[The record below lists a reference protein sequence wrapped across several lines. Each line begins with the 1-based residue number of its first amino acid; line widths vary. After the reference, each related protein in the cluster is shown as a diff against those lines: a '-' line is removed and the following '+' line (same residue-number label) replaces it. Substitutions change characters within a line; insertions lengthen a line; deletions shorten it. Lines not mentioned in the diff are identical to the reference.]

1 MGCLIERKAQIIFVT
16 ASSVQENSKKRR
28 VVIESRPEFAVVKLQ
43 GSRERFS
50 IAWELIYDI
59 AKRRHAEN
67 LRLEALAKRP
77 SKRSKVKG
85 GQ

>member
-1 MGCLIERKAQIIFVT
+1 MIERKAQIIFVT

-28 VVIESRPEFAVVKLQ
+28 VVIESRPEFAIVKLQ

-50 IAWELIYDI
+50 IAWELIYDV

-77 SKRSKVKG
+77 RKRSKAKG

>member
-16 ASSVQENSKKRR
+16 ASSVQENSKKHR

-50 IAWELIYDI
+50 IAWELIYDV

-77 SKRSKVKG
+77 SKRSKAKV